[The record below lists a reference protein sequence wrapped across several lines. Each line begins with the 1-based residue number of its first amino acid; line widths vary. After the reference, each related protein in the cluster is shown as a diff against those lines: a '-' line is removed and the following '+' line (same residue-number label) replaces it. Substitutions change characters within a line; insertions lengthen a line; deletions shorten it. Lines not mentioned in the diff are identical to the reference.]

1 MWSEIEFESAA
12 RTASRRSQGHLCPQ
26 VLAILCTL
34 RPNLAILQVAF
45 AQADVH
51 PLIVVAGTAAP
62 LPDGAAG
69 RAVAASAREDAA
81 ASVGDPQRGHAFEE
95 EAAEAVVG
103 DAPG

>member
-1 MWSEIEFESAA
+1 MNIPSSDPVVLRGAVGGNIH
-12 RTASRRSQGHLCPQ
+12 TNGLTYVRSDRH
-26 VLAILCTL
+26 
-34 RPNLAILQVAF
+34 LAILQVAF
-45 AQADVH
+45 TQADVH